1 MPLIDDRGRLLGRV
15 NLIDCALIAFVLV
28 LIPLGYG
35 AYRFLRTPL
44 PHIGGV
50 TPNPLPYKK
59 GDQRIRMTGENF
71 RPFLRVTVG
80 SADAK
85 AFLIEKRDV
94 AEVVFD
100 GPAAGTY
107 DLALFDFA
115 EELARLRNA
124 VTIVAPP
131 TPPVQIVGHFTGDVA
146 AAGALAPGMKL
157 PDAASTPLEV
167 VAVQTAD
174 RQRRIT
180 LRTSCSN
187 TGPCAIA
194 GTPLAPGG
202 RITLHVP
209 GSEGGA
215 EFAIDDL
222 RVEGTWATV
231 QVRVYGLAEVLNLMK
246 AGDVDIFQSAE
257 VPVPPPPGVLAT
269 AVVRSIDAA
278 QPSPGTLTLTFG
290 QGLPDNIPP
299 FFGSINGSTEL
310 PLKARPAVFGVPVER
325 TQYGWKYRNQYVRPG
340 AALTFV
346 TNDYLVRALV
356 VHMAMPEQ
364 TATAAPGQ

>member
-15 NLIDCALIAFVLV
+15 NLIDFALIAFVLI

-44 PHIGGV
+44 PRIGGV

-59 GDQRIRMTGENF
+59 GDQRIRITGENF

-85 AFLIEKRDV
+85 AFLVERRDA

-100 GPAAGTY
+100 GPPAGTY

-115 EELARLRNA
+115 EELARVRNA
-124 VTIVAPP
+124 VTIGARP
-131 TPPVQIVGHFTGDVA
+131 TPPVQIVGHFTGDA
-146 AAGALAPGMKL
+146 AAANALAPGAKL
-157 PDAASTPLEV
+157 PDAAATPLEV
-167 VAVQTAD
+167 VAVQAD
-174 RQRRIT
+174 RLRTVT

-222 RVEGTWATV
+222 RVDGTWVTA
-231 QVRVYGLAEVLNLMK
+231 QVRVYGLEEVLELMK
-246 AGDVDIFQSAE
+246 AGDVDIFQTLDM
-257 VPVPPPPGVLAT
+257 PMPPPPGVIGA

-278 QPSPGTLTLTFG
+278 QPSPGTLSLNFG

-299 FFGSINGSTEL
+299 FFGSINGSTQL
-310 PLKARPAVFGVPVER
+310 PLKTRSAVFGVPVER

-340 AALTFV
+340 GALTFV

-356 VHMAMPEQ
+356 VSVVMPKQ
-364 TATAAPGQ
+364 TATAGPGQ